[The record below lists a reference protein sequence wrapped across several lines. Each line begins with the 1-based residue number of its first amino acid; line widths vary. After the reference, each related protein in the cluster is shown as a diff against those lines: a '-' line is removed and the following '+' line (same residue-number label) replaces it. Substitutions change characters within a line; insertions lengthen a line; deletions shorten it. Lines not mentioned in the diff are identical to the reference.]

1 MTDFDRIREYY
12 KNFDED
18 NRLIN
23 DNSGKLEYEM
33 TMKSLNKYL
42 PKTGVI
48 LDLGGATGVYTFP
61 LAKKGYKMYLADL
74 SPDLIEKAREKSA
87 KAGLDN
93 IISCDIVN
101 AVDLSIY
108 ENEQFDAVLLFGP
121 LYHLLDKNEREQCVK
136 EVNRV
141 LKKDGKVFA
150 SFIPYLSGSIAIVD
164 RFFRHPEQVNVE
176 NLRATF
182 NSGKFNNLDNN
193 GFQEGYYPTS
203 KEIEEL
209 FEENNFEKITTFS
222 IRGFGYEK
230 EDELYKIQD
239 KEMFEEIINLIEKS
253 SECKEIIETCGHA
266 MFIGKNK
273 MSFHKFQPPTKKKEN
288 QRKA

>member
-1 MTDFDRIREYY
+1 MTNFEKIRKYY

-33 TMKSLNKYL
+33 TMKSLNKHL
-42 PKTGVI
+42 PEIGTI

-74 SPDLIEKAREKSA
+74 SPDLIA
-87 KAGLDN
+87 KAKEKVAKEKLEN
-93 IISCDIVN
+93 IVKCNVVN
-101 AVDLSIY
+101 AIDLSIY

-121 LYHLLDKNEREQCVK
+121 LYHLLDKSEREQCIK

-141 LKKDGKVFA
+141 LKPNGKVFA
-150 SFIPYLSGSIAIVD
+150 SFIPYLSGSIAIID
-164 RFFRHPEQVNVE
+164 RFFRHTEQVNID
-176 NLRATF
+176 NLRETF
-182 NSGKFNNLDNN
+182 NSGKFNNLDNS

-203 KEIEEL
+203 EEIEEL
-209 FEENNFEKITTFS
+209 FEDNNFEKITIFS

-230 EDELYKIQD
+230 EDKLYGIQD
-239 KEMFEEIINLIEKS
+239 KKMFEEIINLIEKS
-253 SECKEIIETCGHA
+253 STCKEIIETCGHA
-266 MFIGKNK
+266 MFIGKK
-273 MSFHKFQPPTKKKEN
+273 IK
-288 QRKA
+288 